1 MNGVEY
7 EASVLAEDLATL
19 LDLLSDL
26 LGRAEGEQS
35 LGVDAATPEYDILAV
50 FLLKGAGLHS
60 HGGALDGIEYIE
72 AGVYKQRYEGLH
84 RTAAVLEGAPFGI
97 IVYPTVYS
105 LVKGH
110 INIAEGV
117 CGAEGGAFRYRMKKN
132 LTFNRPG
139 TLLFFFKG
147 IDWKTTPGNRIFFT
161 GIESGK
167 GFFGL
172 QVPGWPKNVCPCSRE
187 LHVMFMYSKKFKN
200 KTFFAKMPGG
210 EAECGKWHM
219 IAFSWAPGQLRV
231 NMDNLSGKTY
241 QIDFDLTDDAFPYEY
256 FSVGYAMDRQFLIDE
271 YTVYNRR
278 LSDGELAE
286 IFNKYMKSTK

>member
-1 MNGVEY
+1 MKKILSFIIALFAAFVFAGDKIYYPEF
-7 EASVLAEDLATL
+7 EDAVSFYTSF
-19 LDLLSDL
+19 DT
-26 LGRAEGEQS
+26 
-35 LGVDAATPEYDILAV
+35 ATPDADI
-50 FLLKGAGLHS
+50 S
-60 HGGALDGIEYIE
+60 EGIE
-72 AGVYKQRYEGLH
+72 KPK
-84 RTAAVLEGAPFGI
+84 AVLGKLNFSNGI
-97 IVYPTVYS
+97 RGKA
-105 LVKGH
+105 L
-110 INIAEGV
+110 V
-117 CGAEGGAFRYRMKKN
+117 CGKNGANIRYARKDN
-132 LTFNRPG
+132 ITFNRPG

-187 LHVMFMYSKKFKN
+187 LHIMFMYSKKFKN

-231 NMDNLSGKTY
+231 NMDNLPGKTY
-241 QIDFDLTDDAFPYEY
+241 QIDFDLTDDAFPYEH

-286 IFNKYMKSTK
+286 IFNKYMKNTK